1 MYLFFC
7 YCYSGRQ
14 LAMQMNTE
22 NPELMANIRRQMG
35 QDPNAPNN
43 PDENPQNPN
52 NAPPQP

>member
-1 MYLFFC
+1 MLDVL
-7 YCYSGRQ
+7 YCFLVFYSGRQ

-43 PDENPQNPN
+43 PDENPQNP
-52 NAPPQP
+52 PQP